1 MANLYFSNEVL
12 SGNVGG
18 VKFIKLFGRHNRL
31 ALVSQAT
38 TALLIAIKIGDTNFV
53 GDTMFYEGWMSDIVQ
68 IERNFALSH
77 SFIFLTG
84 DGKIRRTPRI
94 GTIDNF
100 EQYLSQS
107 IRCSYIALLPI
118 IHEYLCIGISDNK
131 LYKIN
136 ANTGASEAMNV
147 GQVTCVQ
154 NHKGKIY
161 ALQQGKRAIFV
172 REGDKWL
179 TYAQPVSQK
188 TIKSFKMIFNGEIYA
203 QFDGDKHVYQWT
215 GNDDKWTDVSRQDCE
230 PYEVERE
237 FICVI
242 SNGSFVYHHNFVPQ
256 PSLHFPFKH
265 QNGTR
270 IPYGRGTDDNG
281 KQYVDLTASVNH
293 AEIGIDQFG
302 KGYVLAS
309 SYERVVLGKFDD
321 NHFSQPIGRAL
332 TITCWVCLVL
342 LDAYNGGS
350 FSPFWTVKNING
362 KEQGIH
368 LYITEKQGFNNVLEL
383 AQNVLRLFING
394 TSYGARRSFPYSHN
408 FIMNAAI
415 HNGKGGYFSDL
426 AIWDLPLNDHQIKHL
441 VKSDMEID
449 EWRRDLNFVTARSCE
464 ELQRQQPY
472 TISGYYWVFHDNKYK
487 PVWCD
492 MKTDGGGWT
501 RISYLTE
508 DKKSTEAPVHNLD
521 ESNILTDHWV
531 TGVLLKH
538 LYNIYPFKQIRFACD
553 APGGLRMDFAT
564 PLEQWE
570 EVIDY
575 FVKEE
580 SNDRINVCDL
590 EIMEIDNS
598 YLSYDDFDC
607 SKFTDK
613 YVGKEGIAN
622 DRIFQLLFS
631 Y

>member
-1 MANLYFSNEVL
+1 
-12 SGNVGG
+12 
-18 VKFIKLFGRHNRL
+18 
-31 ALVSQAT
+31 
-38 TALLIAIKIGDTNFV
+38 
-53 GDTMFYEGWMSDIVQ
+53 
-68 IERNFALSH
+68 
-77 SFIFLTG
+77 
-84 DGKIRRTPRI
+84 
-94 GTIDNF
+94 
-100 EQYLSQS
+100 
-107 IRCSYIALLPI
+107 
-118 IHEYLCIGISDNK
+118 
-131 LYKIN
+131 
-136 ANTGASEAMNV
+136 
-147 GQVTCVQ
+147 
-154 NHKGKIY
+154 
-161 ALQQGKRAIFV
+161 
-172 REGDKWL
+172 
-179 TYAQPVSQK
+179 
-188 TIKSFKMIFNGEIYA
+188 
-203 QFDGDKHVYQWT
+203 
-215 GNDDKWTDVSRQDCE
+215 
-230 PYEVERE
+230 
-237 FICVI
+237 
-242 SNGSFVYHHNFVPQ
+242 
-256 PSLHFPFKH
+256 
-265 QNGTR
+265 
-270 IPYGRGTDDNG
+270 
-281 KQYVDLTASVNH
+281 
-293 AEIGIDQFG
+293 
-302 KGYVLAS
+302 
-309 SYERVVLGKFDD
+309 
-321 NHFSQPIGRAL
+321 
-332 TITCWVCLVL
+332 
-342 LDAYNGGS
+342 
-350 FSPFWTVKNING
+350 
-362 KEQGIH
+362 
-368 LYITEKQGFNNVLEL
+368 
-383 AQNVLRLFING
+383 
-394 TSYGARRSFPYSHN
+394 
-408 FIMNAAI
+408 MNAAI